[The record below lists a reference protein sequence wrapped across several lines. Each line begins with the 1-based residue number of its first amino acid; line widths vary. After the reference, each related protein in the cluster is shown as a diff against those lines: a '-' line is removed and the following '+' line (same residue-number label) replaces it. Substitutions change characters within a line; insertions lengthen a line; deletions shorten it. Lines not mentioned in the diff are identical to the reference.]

1 MRRRTNLE
9 HILLCAGLWVHNGN
23 SLIFMQ
29 CEAPVLPS
37 YVVKAK
43 DLPALN
49 CLPSDHP
56 RPQLVE
62 WINRGTNQKLRPSS
76 VEMLLRTLYRD
87 VAPPSVV
94 KLQRSAGLRMVFRSD
109 RDRDQFANVFQ
120 AAKTRSQASES
131 NLVTAIFA
139 DRASADRA
147 VERLEDAGIPKNSIA
162 LLWRLSQFVNAD
174 GEWED
179 GHSKRSIAGAVAA
192 GGIAGALLGTAVMLV
207 PGIGPVAVAGVIAT
221 SALSQVAAVSAA
233 IGSTGGAIARML
245 TDHDVDGVSA
255 SFYEQQ
261 IRRGKIFMAVDTEIA
276 ANQDDVIRRVFRECE
291 GRTSVG

>member
-1 MRRRTNLE
+1 
-9 HILLCAGLWVHNGN
+9 
-23 SLIFMQ
+23 MQ
-29 CEAPVLPS
+29 SDAPVLPS
-37 YVVKAK
+37 YVVKAQ
-43 DLPALN
+43 DLSALN
-49 CLPSDHP
+49 CLASDHP

-109 RDRDQFANVFQ
+109 HDRDNFASAFQ
-120 AAKTRSQASES
+120 EAKERSLTSE
-131 NLVTAIFA
+131 NHLVSAIFA
-139 DRASADRA
+139 DRASAERA
-147 VERLEDAGIPKNSIA
+147 VQRLKSAEIPQNSIA
-162 LLWRLSQFVNAD
+162 LLWRLSQFVNTD

-179 GHSKRSIAGAVAA
+179 GHSKRSVVGAVAA
-192 GGIAGALLGTAVMLV
+192 GGVAGALIGTAVMLI
-207 PGIGPVAVAGVIAT
+207 PGVGPVAVAGVIAT
-221 SALSQVAAVSAA
+221 TALSQVAAVSAA

-261 IRRGKIFMAVDTEIA
+261 IRRGKIFMAVDTRIA
-276 ANQDDVIRRVFRECE
+276 VGKDEVIRRVFRECE
-291 GRTSVG
+291 GRTSIG